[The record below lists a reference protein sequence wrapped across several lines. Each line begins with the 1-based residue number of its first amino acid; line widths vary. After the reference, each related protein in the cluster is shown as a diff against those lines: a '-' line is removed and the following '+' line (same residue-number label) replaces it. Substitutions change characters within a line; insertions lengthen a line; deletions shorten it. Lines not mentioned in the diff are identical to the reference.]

1 MLLVD
6 EGNLSLL
13 VVGIYWEIF
22 RNFFVFLYN
31 WYIFEN
37 VIEDEGRCFVVVYDS
52 FIKLLSFWVG
62 ESSFFF
68 VSNMFF

>member
-13 VVGIYWEIF
+13 VVGVYWEIF

-31 WYIFEN
+31 WYIFGN
-37 VIEDEGRCFVVVYDS
+37 VIEDEGRYFVVVYDS
-52 FIKLLSFWVG
+52 FIKLLSIWVG